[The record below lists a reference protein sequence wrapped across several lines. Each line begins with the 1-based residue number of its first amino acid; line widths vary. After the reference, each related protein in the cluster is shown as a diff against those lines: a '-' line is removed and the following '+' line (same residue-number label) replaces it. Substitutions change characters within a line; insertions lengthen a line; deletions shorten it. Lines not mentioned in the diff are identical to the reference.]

1 MEKSIVYKSAVL
13 AALSALALT
22 GCQDEDFGFEAKDI
36 AYRTQFEKAFG
47 KIDPNHDWSMAAYV
61 RAVVTG
67 MEDGTI
73 ELLYS
78 DPIAG
83 KPVLIAKRPVVNGEA
98 DFNFNVVK
106 GTKRIFARIKNAK
119 GYYTLNRYFEILD
132 NEVYIADASTRAGGN
147 TFTGTSRV
155 TKCEPFTLICP
166 QVIDLNSGIHLVT
179 DGKESAVDFID
190 GYYAD
195 DVHNQSIFNKSEYC
209 LSNFEFTNLIRLND
223 VIKSTDERPWWYVS
237 DIAPFFTSIDGQ
249 PACFDEKKNHVQLM
263 REGSNP
269 KLEKDLVFKI
279 GEGGGTFY
287 LDYFFEGTDF
297 INDFGYFY
305 VEKGQPLPTR
315 ETFKNMP
322 KYILVN
328 DFAGNNMS
336 NEETYI
342 NSMTTT
348 PWNLLG
354 QLGNYNGNTV
364 GTGLSGLSW
373 AESNWDNKIVGTR
386 IPLTYFGPNSAP
398 TATGTYEFPEGTKI
412 GIFLIGRSNGR
423 DNMIITSLSQLNLS
437 LYDEVPHAA
446 SFQLGDKIV
455 FAMEDQHT
463 GSDYDINDAMFIAH
477 GNINKTYIPSIIPT
491 VEPEDQTWIMAC
503 EDLGGSFDYD
513 FNDLVFGLRVTD
525 LGDNTSNLDLIP
537 LAAGGTLDA
546 KVEYNGTVFGEI
558 HNLVKSG
565 APTTTPINVTPGQTA
580 VKGDAVRLASGI
592 SSSTNIKTIA
602 SQVKI
607 IVTKG
612 EDTTNNNVEGTNK
625 YNIGYKYNEENPDA
639 TDVAPQVLLLPAGWE
654 WPSERK
660 LITEIY
666 PNFKN
671 WVANATDPESQT
683 WVNTKANGATELVH
697 NPLPVVQPSTDPENP
712 NPGEGGGSQ
721 QPVTP
726 GTDEWPITIKG
737 EPVMGMNTTQIIE
750 ISIDGLSDY
759 TNVECGT
766 YSSNVI
772 KATKV
777 DATHYTITGVT
788 DARGVARFYVKVPGD
803 ATHATTRKV
812 FEITVGAAVPEFYF
826 YTLNGEHKVKIEA
839 GALTL
844 DVVPINA
851 NVNLGVDVVKG
862 FGTSITWSSSEESVV
877 KVEDG
882 RLQRVG
888 CGTTTITATHAAV
901 DDGTNGSYSELS
913 KSIQLTIAKL
923 DPDFTLSATS
933 VNVEEGATAQ
943 LSATYADGDRTVPYT
958 FAIADESVATLTYSN
973 GTATI
978 TGVKAGESTK
988 ITVSQ
993 AESTFYNA
1001 LSKEVTVNVVASTLP
1016 EAQFTVT
1023 PMILEVGLGQ
1033 TAQFSISTSCDANA
1047 LSYSIDDTE
1056 KIELSGTFGGVY
1068 TPTTIK
1074 GLALGKAHITITHAK
1089 TAQYKA
1095 HSEVITVNVVKA
1107 LPTFT
1112 LQANGAEVT
1121 AHEMQV
1127 GKSFNFTINETSVTS
1142 GVTYTCSSSDPE
1154 VASVSL
1160 SGTSGTIKAL
1170 KESSDPVIIT
1180 VTHPATDEYS
1190 AKSQTIEVTVTAAP
1204 DYSQYGTEV
1213 TLDADNNVSKATL
1226 ASILAADSG
1235 KPLIVTVIGH
1245 VNQWASGN
1253 IKLQWKKNL
1262 TWYSQVVDVEG
1273 TYIEA
1278 EQTKEAGGAT
1288 VILETTLTADQ
1299 YAFLHS
1305 NDVDGGLIVST
1316 NMSDYIIC
1324 VKSGS

>member
-1 MEKSIVYKSAVL
+1 MQASAML
-13 AALSALALT
+13 ISKKGLY
-22 GCQDEDFGFEAKDI
+22 AKD
-36 AYRTQFEKAFG
+36 FEKAFG
-47 KIDPNHDWSMAAYV
+47 TIDPNQDWSMAAYS
-61 RAVVTG
+61 RAVVSG
-67 MEDGTI
+67 MEDGTL

-83 KPVLIAKRPVVNGEA
+83 KTVLIAKRPVVNGEA

-119 GYYTLNRYFEILD
+119 GYYTLNRYFEIID

-155 TKCEPFTLICP
+155 TKEAASTLDCP
-166 QVIDLNSGIHLVT
+166 QLINWTKKDDFYLE
-179 DGKESAVDFID
+179 ESYKAAAEDYID

-195 DVHNQSIFNKSEYC
+195 ITHHQSITGKSDFYHTGT
-209 LSNFEFTNLIRLND
+209 FTNIYWLND
-223 VIKSTDERPWWYVS
+223 VIDTEDERPWWYVS
-237 DIAPFFTSIDGQ
+237 EIAPFFSEVDGM
-249 PACFDEKKNHVQLM
+249 PACFDESVNHIKLM
-263 REGSNP
+263 KEGSNP
-269 KLEKDLVFKI
+269 KLEKDLVFEI
-279 GEGGGTFY
+279 GTGGGPFY

-297 INDFGYFY
+297 VNDFGYFY
-305 VEKGQPLPTR
+305 VTPGKAMPTR
-315 ETFKNMP
+315 ETFMSWP
-322 KYILVN
+322 KFVLVN
-328 DFAGNNMS
+328 DFAHNTA
-336 NEETYI
+336 EQTRV
-342 NSMTTT
+342 NSSKSID
-348 PWNLLG
+348 WNLLG
-354 QLGNYNGNTV
+354 MQGNYVSDTP
-364 GTGLSGLSW
+364 GTGIAGIDFSQSK
-373 AESNWDNKIVGTR
+373 WDNKVVGTR
-386 IPLTYFGPNSAP
+386 LPLTYFGPDGTNE
-398 TATGTYEFPEGTKI
+398 TGTYDFPEGTKI
-412 GIFLIGRSNGR
+412 GIFFIGRSDNR
-423 DNMIITSLSQLNLS
+423 DNMIITSISKLNQD
-437 LYDEVPHAA
+437 LYNETPHAA
-446 SFQLGDKIV
+446 SFQIGDKVV
-455 FAMEDQHT
+455 FAMEDMYC
-463 GSDYDINDAMFIAH
+463 GGDKDVNDAMFIAN
-477 GNINKTYIPSIIPT
+477 GNFKKDYIPNIIPT
-491 VEPEDQTWIMAC
+491 VEPEGQTWIMAC

-546 KVEYNGTVFGEI
+546 KVEYNGLVYGEI

-565 APTTTPINVTPGQTA
+565 APTTVPINVTPGQTA

-592 SSSTNIKTIA
+592 LSSTDIKTIA

-612 EDTTNNNVEGTNK
+612 ETTTNNNEEGSNK
-625 YNIGYKYNEENPDA
+625 YNIGYKYNEENPNA

-654 WPSERK
+654 WPSEET
-660 LITEIY
+660 LITDIY

-726 GTDEWPITIKG
+726 GTDEWPITITG
-737 EPVMGMNTTQIIE
+737 EPVMGMNTTQTIE

-772 KATKV
+772 TATKV
-777 DATHYTITGVT
+777 DATHYTIAGVT
-788 DARGVARFYVKVPGD
+788 NARGVARFYVKVPGD

-812 FEITVGAAVPEFYF
+812 FEITVGDAVPEFYF
-826 YTLNGEHKVKIEA
+826 YTLVGSDKVKIEA

-844 DVVPINA
+844 DVVPTNP
-851 NVNLGVDVVKG
+851 NVNLGVEVVKG
-862 FGTSITWSSSEESVV
+862 FGTSITLTSSDESVV
-877 KVEDG
+877 KLVNG
-882 RLQRVG
+882 GLQRVG

-901 DDGTNGSYSELS
+901 DGGSNGSYAELS

-933 VNVEEGATAQ
+933 VTVEEEATAQ
-943 LSATYADGDRTVPYT
+943 LSATYVDGDRTVPYT

-978 TGVKAGESTK
+978 TGVKAGESTT

-993 AESTFYNA
+993 AESDFYKA

-1023 PMILEVGLGQ
+1023 PMTLEVGLGQ
-1033 TAQFSISTSCDANA
+1033 TATFSKANVTVGDYNSF
-1047 LSYSIDDTE
+1047 SYSIDDPT
-1056 KIELSGTFGGVY
+1056 KIELTTEFGGAY
-1068 TPTTIK
+1068 NPTTIR
-1074 GLALGKAHITITHAK
+1074 GLALGEAHITITHGK

-1112 LQANGAEVT
+1112 LQANGAVVT
-1121 AHEMQV
+1121 AHEMAV
-1127 GKSFNFTINETSVTS
+1127 GKTFNFTINETSVTS

-1160 SGTSGTIKAL
+1160 SGTSGTITAL

-1213 TLDADNNVSKATL
+1213 TLDANNSVSKATL

-1235 KPLIVTVIGH
+1235 KPLVVTVIGH

-1253 IKLQWKKNL
+1253 IKLQWNKKQD
-1262 TWYSQVVDVEG
+1262 WGDQVNDVDG
-1273 TYIEA
+1273 TYKQA
-1278 EQTKEAGGAT
+1278 AQPTEAGGAT

-1299 YAFLHS
+1299 YAYLHS
-1305 NDVDGGLIVST
+1305 DNVNGGLIVT
-1316 NMSDYIIC
+1316 AGNFSDYIIC
-1324 VKSGS
+1324 VKAGS